1 MDVLSF
7 PNSRSSSGQT
17 IDAVRIDH
25 LLTLT
30 NSRLFRLTGNPDVMA
45 TRLGLRHLRRL
56 GLTALVYGMQAQ
68 VAAVGRATCANDER
82 QPGG

>member
-7 PNSRSSSGQT
+7 PNSRSSSGQA
-17 IDAVRIDH
+17 IDAVRIDF

-30 NSRLFRLTGNPDVMA
+30 NSRLFHLTGDPDVLA

-56 GLTALVYGMQAQ
+56 GLTALVHGMPAQ
-68 VAAVGRATCANDER
+68 VAAVGRATCANDEKR
-82 QPGG
+82 PAG